1 MKGFYVRFA
10 NYRGVNRKLN
20 TTSDLS
26 FITHVINTEEWSLD
40 SDYKKINT
48 RSKYPSLS
56 LDDCLRFYH
65 SDLNKR

>member
-26 FITHVINTEEWSLD
+26 FITHVNNTEEWSLD
-40 SDYKKINT
+40 SD
-48 RSKYPSLS
+48 L
-56 LDDCLRFYH
+56 LR
-65 SDLNKR
+65 R